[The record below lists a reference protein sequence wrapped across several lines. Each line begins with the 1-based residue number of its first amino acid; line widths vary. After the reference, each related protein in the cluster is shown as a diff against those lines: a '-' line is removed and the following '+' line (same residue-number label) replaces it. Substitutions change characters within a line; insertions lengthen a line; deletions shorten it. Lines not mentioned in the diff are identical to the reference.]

1 MLHFQLF
8 TQPLIKV
15 PFRVFRV
22 VSTSVQDAALAVAD
36 ADGGENVTAINKGK
50 KIREAFVTRDSLI
63 LDSVAT
69 INNYFKLNSQ
79 NQ

>member
-1 MLHFQLF
+1 M
-8 TQPLIKV
+8 